1 MKPLISLHHAVFSR
15 LEAAAPFLIP
25 TLARVIF
32 LGTLFVYYWNSA
44 MTKFGD
50 GVAGLLRPSDGAY
63 IQIFP
68 KAVEA
73 AGYDTSQLGAFH
85 WLVVLAGTWAE
96 VILPILIVVGLFTR
110 LAALGMI
117 GFIVVQSVV
126 DVTGHGLAA
135 ADIGA
140 WFDGMPSALILDQ
153 RAFWVFLLTVLVLR
167 GAGALSLDRLLA
179 GRGADTQPAR
189 TAGQT

>member
-1 MKPLISLHHAVFSR
+1 MNALVSLHHAVFSR

-50 GVAGLLRPSDGAY
+50 GIAGLVVPSSGAY

-73 AGYDTSQLGAFH
+73 AGYDFSQLDTFH

-96 VILPILIVVGLFTR
+96 VILPILIVIGLFTR

-126 DVTGHGLAA
+126 DITGHGLAA
-135 ADIGA
+135 ADIGR
-140 WFDGMPSALILDQ
+140 WFDGMPSALIVDQ
-153 RAFWVFLLTVLVLR
+153 RAFWVFLLLVLVLR
-167 GAGALSLDRLLA
+167 GAGALSLDRVLA
-179 GRGADTQPAR
+179 GRRGNPQPA
-189 TAGQT
+189 